1 MWGTNV
7 LLALI
12 NLLVVCYL
20 QMWIL
25 AAQFEVRQQRLDAAR
40 KILGMSL
47 GMCPKDRTYK
57 AYIEVS
63 TVCSALDYNID
74 TVTSCTDHA
83 QSSVIAA
90 CPPSAI
96 TQRELQNQQVAHHFV
111 AEVCQARKPLVI
123 CGHTAS

>member
-1 MWGTNV
+1 MYTKHTIFVQELLTGCETGCASFISLCFWHWLRHVVHNV

-12 NLLVVCYL
+12 NLLVVYYL

-63 TVCSALDYNID
+63 TAILALEYQVD
-74 TVTSCTDHA
+74 TMTSCTD
-83 QSSVIAA
+83 
-90 CPPSAI
+90 
-96 TQRELQNQQVAHHFV
+96 
-111 AEVCQARKPLVI
+111 QA
-123 CGHTAS
+123 

>member
-1 MWGTNV
+1 MLTFCLFQCIVHNGTHARGACFHDL

-12 NLLVVCYL
+12 NLLVVYCL

-63 TVCSALDYNID
+63 TAILALEYQVD
-74 TVTSCTDHA
+74 TMTSCTD
-83 QSSVIAA
+83 
-90 CPPSAI
+90 
-96 TQRELQNQQVAHHFV
+96 
-111 AEVCQARKPLVI
+111 QA
-123 CGHTAS
+123 

>member
-1 MWGTNV
+1 MRHVVHSV

-12 NLLVVCYL
+12 NLPVVDYL

-57 AYIEVS
+57 AYVEVS
-63 TVCSALDYNID
+63 TAISAWEYQVD
-74 TVTSCTDHA
+74 TMTSCTDQA
-83 QSSVIAA
+83 QCSVVAA
-90 CPPSAI
+90 FPMSAI
-96 TQRELQNQQVAHHFV
+96 T
-111 AEVCQARKPLVI
+111 
-123 CGHTAS
+123 

>member
-1 MWGTNV
+1 MSDRLCIFHFIV
-7 LLALI
+7 FLALLEACGSQCAARPLV
-12 NLLVVCYL
+12 NLLVVHYL

-63 TVCSALDYNID
+63 TALEYQID
-74 TVTSCTDHA
+74 ITTSCTDQA
-83 QSSVIAA
+83 QCSVAAAFPYVCNHPNGIATLTCRRSS
-90 CPPSAI
+90 
-96 TQRELQNQQVAHHFV
+96 L
-111 AEVCQARKPLVI
+111 
-123 CGHTAS
+123 CG

>member
-1 MWGTNV
+1 MLDA
-7 LLALI
+7 LLEACGSQRAARPLV
-12 NLLVVCYL
+12 NLLVVSYL

-63 TVCSALDYNID
+63 TAISALEYQVG
-74 TVTSCTDHA
+74 TMTS
-83 QSSVIAA
+83 S
-90 CPPSAI
+90 
-96 TQRELQNQQVAHHFV
+96 L
-111 AEVCQARKPLVI
+111 
-123 CGHTAS
+123 GHLASH